1 MKTTLRTLA
10 LILAFSL
17 PATAQQAVSART
29 ALASGS
35 LDPALDILPIVD
47 ISAGLSGS
55 KKITIDDL
63 FAGWGITAAGET
75 LAKAADAAAQRT
87 ALGFTAAGSAIATA
101 ANATAQRT
109 SLGITGNIYNL
120 SHGTAAGNLVRL
132 DATTG
137 KLPAVDG
144 SLLTNLPT
152 NLPAGGTTL
161 VSWAEAVTS
170 ATPNASTPAVS
181 WSVVNAATNA
191 DAIIQPKGNAAI
203 LAQIPDGTTTG
214 GDKRGIYATD
224 WQRLRT
230 ASTMVASGTYSTIGG
245 GRYNTASG
253 SYSTVAGGTT
263 NAATGTYT
271 FIGGGIA
278 NAASGNFS
286 TASGYAA
293 ITRSLYGMDAR
304 ASGRFSVDGDAQAGT
319 YTLRGATTNATIT
332 EITMDGGAASS
343 TTTIVLPNNSTYS
356 FQGLAS
362 ARASGGDAKAWRF
375 SGTIERGAA
384 AANTAIIGTVTSTSD
399 GEAGA
404 SAWALTID
412 ADTTNGTLR
421 FQGTGAAATNIR
433 WLVKVETCE
442 LNY

>member
-10 LILAFSL
+10 LILACSL
-17 PATAQQAVSART
+17 PAAAQQAVSART
-29 ALASGS
+29 ALAAGS

-55 KKITIDDL
+55 KKITIDEL
-63 FAGWGITAAGET
+63 FEGWGFTAAGET
-75 LAKAADAAAQRT
+75 LAKAADAAEQRT
-87 ALGFTAAGSAIATA
+87 ALGM
-101 ANATAQRT
+101 
-109 SLGITGNIYNL
+109 TGNIYNL
-120 SHGTAAGNLVRL
+120 SYGTAAGNLVRL
-132 DATTG
+132 DATTA

-144 SLLTNLPT
+144 SLLT

-161 VSWAEAVTS
+161 VSWAEAVTT
-170 ATPNASTPAVS
+170 ATPNFSTPAVS
-181 WSVVNAATNA
+181 WSVVDAATNA
-191 DAIIQPKGNAAI
+191 DAIILPKGSGAFSAT
-203 LAQIPDGTTTG
+203 IPDNTTTG

-224 WQRLRT
+224 WQRTRT

-278 NAASGNFS
+278 NTASGDFS

-293 ITRSLYGMDAR
+293 LTRSLYGMDAR
-304 ASGRFSVDGDAQAGT
+304 ASGRFSVDGDAQVGT
-319 YTLRGATTNATIT
+319 YTLRAATTNATIT
-332 EITMDGGAASS
+332 EITMNGSAASS

-362 ARASGGDAKAWRF
+362 ARASGGDAKGWRF

-384 AANTAIIGTVTSTSD
+384 AANTAIIGTVTSASD

-404 SAWALTID
+404 SAWTLTID

-421 FQGTGAAATNIR
+421 VQGTGAAATNIR

-442 LNY
+442 LTY